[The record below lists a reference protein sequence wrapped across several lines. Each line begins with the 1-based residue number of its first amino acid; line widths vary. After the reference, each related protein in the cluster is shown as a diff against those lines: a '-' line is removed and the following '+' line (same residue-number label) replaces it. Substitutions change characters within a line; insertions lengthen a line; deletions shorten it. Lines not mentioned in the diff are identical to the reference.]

1 MEMVASAS
9 AHKSQSTTSIVVSY
23 GQTKIGVLERLDG
36 RHNMEHGGKE
46 WTGLDSEQ
54 TRDEYRR

>member
-1 MEMVASAS
+1 MEVVASAS
-9 AHKSQSTTSIVVSY
+9 THKSQSTTSIVVSY

-36 RHNMEHGGKE
+36 RHMEHGGKE

-54 TRDEYRR
+54 TRDECRR